1 LTQGDGLKDLRKAAA
16 DFRRRYY
23 GPRGNPGPP
32 SAMAELAPEVM
43 ESVDSVLYG
52 EIYNRP
58 AVNLQTRSLC
68 TIAALTVLGH
78 NPQLIRRHIQGALHV
93 GVTKEQIVEI
103 ISQMVFYGGMPAAI
117 NAFRVAK
124 ETFDDALEPWPE
136 GAKQAEERSGLDEPV
151 AVVRPPTIRFH
162 QSRPPSDRSRSTPRT
177 GNQRPGAGPQ
187 MDRQSSRPSTS
198 RPSTSRAS
206 TSRPSTSRPSTSR
219 PSTSRPS
226 TSRPSKG
233 GRPGQRAG
241 TQASTRPPQRGG
253 GGPGRKRNP
262 GKPR

>member
-1 LTQGDGLKDLRKAAA
+1 MAPTRGGCYNFPKSTQRIQTTKGEHLTQSDGSKDLRQAAA

-43 ESVDSVLYG
+43 DLVDSVVYG

-78 NPQLIRRHIQGALHV
+78 SPQLIRRHILGALHI
-93 GVTKEQIVEI
+93 GVTKEQISEI

-124 ETFDDALEPWPE
+124 ETFDDASEPWPVV
-136 GAKQAEERSGLDEPV
+136 AEQRGETSGRDEPV
-151 AVVRPPTIRFH
+151 AVSRQPTVRTY
-162 QSRPPSDRSRSTPRT
+162 QGRPPSNRSTSAPRSR
-177 GNQRPGAGPQ
+177 NQRSGARPQ
-187 MDRQSSRPSTS
+187 MGRQSKVS
-198 RPSTSRAS
+198 
-206 TSRPSTSRPSTSR
+206 
-219 PSTSRPS
+219 
-226 TSRPSKG
+226 
-233 GRPGQRAG
+233 RPGQRSG
-241 TQASTRPPQRGG
+241 GHTTNRSPERGG
-253 GGPGRKRNP
+253 GASGRKRNP
-262 GKPR
+262 GKRR